1 MGKLLEF
8 WKRSMGI
15 FQRRVNLVCNPHW
28 IIIPHAWNFRFKRIN
43 NLKMS
48 NLNLD
53 RNGRELKNDF
63 YLDNNSRIC
72 YITYNEEGLTISKSN
87 EEIKIRPNEPYN
99 YSQKLYLQELVPINP
114 LEYLQKIADETRFVI
129 SKLSQL
135 EKENNPFVTQNS

>member
-1 MGKLLEF
+1 
-8 WKRSMGI
+8 
-15 FQRRVNLVCNPHW
+15 
-28 IIIPHAWNFRFKRIN
+28 
-43 NLKMS
+43 MS